1 MNYHIN
7 PDTCVNY
14 KKLKEEFEEIKKLEL
29 INSKSQIKI
38 LLSNNYYSSSIA
50 NFIREIDKYLGKNI
64 ELILIREKSIQKI
77 IGPIIF
83 NNSNQI
89 LKILSYI
96 TEFFP
101 SDSVDFD
108 SEFVKNYLSSLE
120 SDSEINF
127 VIYE

>member
-7 PDTCVNY
+7 PKTCINY

-29 INSKSQIKI
+29 TNANSSIKI
-38 LLSNNYYSSSIA
+38 LLSNNYYSIGIT
-50 NFIREIDKYLGKNI
+50 NFIQELNKYVGKNI
-64 ELILIREKSIQKI
+64 ELILIKEKSIEKI

-83 NNSNQI
+83 NNSKQV

-96 TEFFP
+96 VEFN
-101 SDSVDFD
+101 SRDSVDFQ
-108 SEFVKNYLSSLE
+108 SEFVKNYICSLE
-120 SDSEINF
+120 STSKINL